1 MVWRMELRADARL
14 AFPRP
19 VVFAAYRDK
28 ITDMLPYLPNV
39 RRIEVKERKEAGDL
53 VTLHNVWH
61 GGGEIPAAAR
71 AFLSEA
77 MLSWDDTAEW
87 KQSDFT
93 CHWVITT
100 HAFTEAVKCEG
111 WNRFYPDPKAADG
124 EGTLLEIRGTLEID
138 ARKVKGVPGFLAGK
152 VGKAV
157 EEFLTGKIQPN
168 LVEVTHGLRQYLEAN
183 AQK

>member
-1 MVWRMELRADARL
+1 MELRADARL

-28 ITDMLPYLPNV
+28 ITEMLPYLPNV
-39 RRIEVKERKEAGDL
+39 RRIEVKERKEDAGV

-77 MLSWDDTAEW
+77 MLSWDDTAKW
-87 KQSDFT
+87 KESDFT

-111 WNRFYPDPKAADG
+111 WNRFYEDG
-124 EGTLLEIRGTLEID
+124 AGTNLEIRGTLEID
-138 ARKVKGVPGFLAGK
+138 ARKVKGVPGFLANK

-157 EEFLTGKIQPN
+157 EEFLSHKIQPN
-168 LVEVTHGLRQYLEAN
+168 LVEVTLGLRQYLEAN
-183 AQK
+183 AK

>member
-1 MVWRMELRADARL
+1 MELRADARL

-19 VVFAAYRDK
+19 IVFLAYRDK
-28 ITDMLPYLPNV
+28 LAEMLPYLPNV
-39 RRIEVKERKEAGDL
+39 RRIEVVDRTERDGT

-87 KQSDFT
+87 NEADFT

-100 HAFTEAVKCEG
+100 RAFTEAVRCEG
-111 WNRFYPDPKAADG
+111 WNRFSEDG
-124 EGTLLEIRGTLEID
+124 AGTRLEIRGTLEID
-138 ARKVKGVPGFLAGK
+138 ARKIKGVPRLFAGK
-152 VGKAV
+152 VGKGV
-157 EEFLTGKIQPN
+157 EEFLVGKIQPN
-168 LVEVTHGLRQYLEAN
+168 LVEVTQGLRQYLEATPR
-183 AQK
+183 